1 MKHSLLLI
9 AFAMVT
15 VVASTQTTN
24 SIDEPM
30 NDMESTS
37 SFVKKEN
44 KPTIQVFKDTR
55 IVNGHSVETNFKGEM
70 SFIIAHRFGRVNSG
84 AYDLFGLDNAT
95 MRMGLDYG
103 ITNNLM
109 VGIGRSTF
117 EKTYDGYVK
126 YRILNQGNGSPIGI
140 TFLVTGGYKGL
151 RVPEGAPEI
160 DAMDRLVYTSQ
171 ALIARKINDRLSI
184 QIMPTYIHRNLVP
197 TPEVEHDLLAI
208 GGAFKF
214 QLTKQVAIQ
223 AESYAIDRGWL
234 GPGPNG
240 NGFYAPISVGFDVE
254 TKGHVFQFHLSN
266 SRGMVEKSFISE
278 TTGSWGNG
286 DIHFGFNVTRD
297 FRIGG
302 RK

>member
-1 MKHSLLLI
+1 MKQLLTVF

-15 VVASTQTTN
+15 CMVHSQTIESAVSDPETASSELKQ
-24 SIDEPM
+24 
-30 NDMESTS
+30 ESEKTPG
-37 SFVKKEN
+37 F
-44 KPTIQVFKDTR
+44 IQVFKDTR
-55 IVNGHSVETNFKGEM
+55 IVNGHSIETNFKGEM
-70 SFIIAHRFGRVNSG
+70 TFIIAHRFGRVNSG

-117 EKTYDGYVK
+117 EKTYDGYLK
-126 YRILNQGNGSPIGI
+126 YRLLNQGNGSPVGI
-140 TFLVTGGYKGL
+140 TLLATAGYNGL
-151 RVPEGAPEI
+151 RVPEGGNEI
-160 DAMDRLVYTSQ
+160 DFIDRLVYTTQ
-171 ALIARKINDRLSI
+171 AFIARKINDRLSI

-197 TPEVEHDLLAI
+197 TPDIEHDLLAI

-223 AESYAIDRGWL
+223 AESYAIDRGLL
-234 GPGPNG
+234 GSGANG

-278 TTGSWGNG
+278 TTGSWSKG
-286 DIHFGFNVTRD
+286 DIHFGFNITRD
-297 FRIGG
+297 FRVGG

>member
-1 MKHSLLLI
+1 MRKFILAF
-9 AFAMVT
+9 AFAMV
-15 VVASTQTTN
+15 AFFGHSQSTEGSLKTET
-24 SIDEPM
+24 P
-30 NDMESTS
+30 TS
-37 SFVKKEN
+37 SAPEEAIN
-44 KPTIQVFKDTR
+44 DSGDLIQVFKDTR

-70 SFIIAHRFGRVNSG
+70 TFIIAHRFGRVNSG

-117 EKTYDGYVK
+117 EKTYDGYLK
-126 YRILNQGNGSPIGI
+126 YRLLNQGKSPVGI
-140 TFLVTGGYKGL
+140 TLLATAGYKGL
-151 RVPEGAPEI
+151 KVAEGAPEI
-160 DAMDRLVYTSQ
+160 DELDRLVYTSQ

-184 QIMPTYIHRNLVP
+184 QIMPTYIHRNIVP
-197 TPEVEHDLLAI
+197 TPDIEHDLLAL

-223 AESYAIDRGWL
+223 AESYAIDRGLL
-234 GPGPNG
+234 GPGPSG

-278 TTGSWGNG
+278 TTGSWSKG
-286 DIHFGFNVTRD
+286 DIHFGFNITRD
-297 FRIGG
+297 FRVGG

>member
-1 MKHSLLLI
+1 
-9 AFAMVT
+9 AFAMVAFLGHSQSAEGSLKT
-15 VVASTQTTN
+15 ETT
-24 SIDEPM
+24 
-30 NDMESTS
+30 TS
-37 SFVKKEN
+37 SEPEETIN
-44 KPTIQVFKDTR
+44 DSGDLIQVFKDTR

-70 SFIIAHRFGRVNSG
+70 TFIIAHRFGRVNSG

-117 EKTYDGYVK
+117 EKTYDGYLK
-126 YRILNQGNGSPIGI
+126 YRLLNQGNGSPVGI
-140 TFLVTGGYKGL
+140 TLLATAGYKGL
-151 RVPEGAPEI
+151 RVPEGSPEI
-160 DAMDRLVYTSQ
+160 DELDRLVYTSQ

-184 QIMPTYIHRNLVP
+184 QIMPTYIHRNIVP
-197 TPEVEHDLLAI
+197 TPDIEHDLLAI

-223 AESYAIDRGWL
+223 AESYAIDRGLL
-234 GPGPNG
+234 GPGPSG

-278 TTGSWGNG
+278 TTGSWSKG
-286 DIHFGFNVTRD
+286 DIHFGFNITRD
-297 FRIGG
+297 FRVGG